1 MFLKK
6 LQDDL
11 DYSNDFS
18 LLNAIAFMIVV
29 VVRSLVFLSIPFF
42 LICLTVLFPYIGL
55 PLTFVVATVIVLI
68 AKKRTKNR
76 NS

>member
-29 VVRSLVFLSIPFF
+29 VVRGLVFLSIPFS

-55 PLTFVVATVIVLI
+55 PLTFVVATVIVLV
-68 AKKRTKNR
+68 AKKRTKNK